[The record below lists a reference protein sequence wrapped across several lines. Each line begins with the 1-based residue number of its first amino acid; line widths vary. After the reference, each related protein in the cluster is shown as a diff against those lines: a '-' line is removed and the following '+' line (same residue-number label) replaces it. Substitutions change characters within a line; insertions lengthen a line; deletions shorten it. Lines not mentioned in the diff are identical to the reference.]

1 MEIIFAILFLIALK
15 KILYS
20 SKNKLRTNKQKRAT
34 KTNIDFKTLQAVR
47 LVEIIFDSLYIVK
60 TSKNIQTA
68 KSRLDLALN
77 NYAKL
82 QLDFPNIAL
91 QIEEKYIEY
100 KNYGTNLM
108 YINATHDFV
117 EKSKKAK
124 DKR

>member
-91 QIEEKYIEY
+91 QIEEK
-100 KNYGTNLM
+100 
-108 YINATHDFV
+108 
-117 EKSKKAK
+117 
-124 DKR
+124 

>member
-20 SKNKLRTNKQKRAT
+20 SKNKLRTDKQKRAT

-91 QIEEKYIEY
+91 QIEEKYLEY

-108 YINATHDFV
+108 YINAAHDFV